1 MADYWEV
8 GLVETFDKLASEGA
22 IVYGPHKIVSVE
34 DNGYP
39 VRRYTTTSQVFRS

>member
-1 MADYWEV
+1 MVDYSEA

-22 IVYGPHKIVSVE
+22 IVFGPHKIVSVE

-39 VRRYTTTSQVFRS
+39 VRRYTTTSQALRS